1 MTTDPNATLDRL
13 TGDQLAMLVPE
24 LLLTGQLIDRSGM
37 AHLIS
42 AFGRDGM
49 AQVAIEEWMAASPVY
64 TGRMRAALGIDG
76 DGVVDMFKCLQL
88 DIGAPPQFMDF
99 RYRVDDEYHGS
110 FVLDHCG
117 ALLDVE
123 PMGEDYVTAMCHT
136 IEDPTFDATAIAT
149 NRRARIRPVHRPP
162 RMPVD
167 RTPHCEWAV
176 TIEPDRDEL
185 PLPEVTKPMLARR
198 AATVELSPIDPAST
212 DGLVD
217 YRGPLV
223 ADLNFAEWSAS
234 ALRRILEEVT
244 LQHQLLALG
253 FLDSVFRRA
262 DDAAA
267 DDIFD
272 KQLIGI
278 AGIASERVRAAV
290 FENRSDAQTLADVLN
305 LNPVFGP
312 RQYTGLYAEA
322 VDDERVD
329 VHIPSDSDALA
340 DGGWMRLLAGGRL
353 GALQSASTAVD
364 PTWVVGESFGG
375 PVETVIRIGRGE
387 PQSESG
393 EVAIVR
399 FSGGASFSFADRGPS
414 QSLPL
419 TVV

>member
-1 MTTDPNATLDRL
+1 MTTDPKTAFDRL
-13 TGDQLAMLVPE
+13 TGDQLARLVPE

-99 RYRVDDEYHGS
+99 RYRVDDAYHGS

-162 RMPVD
+162 RVPVD
-167 RTPHCEWAV
+167 RAPHCEWAV
-176 TIEPDRDEL
+176 TIEPDREEL
-185 PLPEVTKPMLARR
+185 PLPEETKPMLVRR
-198 AATVELSPIDPAST
+198 AATVELSPIDADAA

-234 ALRRILEEVT
+234 ALRRIVEEVI

-253 FLDSVFRRA
+253 FLDSVRRRV

-267 DDIFD
+267 DDILD

-278 AGIASERVRAAV
+278 AGIASERVRATV
-290 FENRSDAQTLADVLN
+290 FENRSDAETLAEVLN

-312 RQYTGLYAEA
+312 RQYTGFYAEA
-322 VDDERVD
+322 VDDEHVD
-329 VHIPSDSDALA
+329 VHIPADSDALV
-340 DGGWMRLLAGGRL
+340 DGGWLRLLADGRL
-353 GALQSASTAVD
+353 GALQSAATAVD
-364 PTWVVGESFGG
+364 PTWVVGASFGG
-375 PVETVIRIGRGE
+375 PVETVVRIGRGE
-387 PQSESG
+387 PQRESG

-399 FSGGASFSFADRGPS
+399 FSAGTSFSFADRGPS
-414 QSLPL
+414 RSLPL
-419 TVV
+419 TVM

>member
-1 MTTDPNATLDRL
+1 MIDRL
-13 TGDQLAMLVPE
+13 TKDELTALVPE

-49 AQVAIEEWMAASPVY
+49 AEVAIEEWMAASPVY

-99 RYRVDDEYHGS
+99 RYRVEDEYHGS

-123 PMGEDYVTAMCHT
+123 PMGEDYVMAMCHT

-162 RMPVD
+162 RVPAD
-167 RTPHCEWAV
+167 RAPHCEWTV

-185 PLPEVTKPMLARR
+185 PLPSVTEPMLVSE
-198 AATVELSPIDPAST
+198 AASVELSPIDLAAT
-212 DGLVD
+212 DGFVD
-217 YRGPLV
+217 YRGALME
-223 ADLNFAEWSAS
+223 DLNFSEWSTS
-234 ALRRILEEVT
+234 ALRRVLEEVI

-253 FLDSVFRRA
+253 FLDAVSRRA
-262 DDAAA
+262 DDVDT

-290 FENRSDAQTLADVLN
+290 RADRSDAQALADVLN

-312 RQYTGLYAEA
+312 RQYTGFYADA
-322 VDDERVD
+322 VDDEHVE
-329 VHIPSDSDALA
+329 VHIVRDSKAQT
-340 DGGWMRLLAGGRL
+340 DGGWLRLLVDGRL
-353 GALQSASTAVD
+353 GALQAAATAVD
-364 PTWVVGESFGG
+364 PTWVVGERIDA
-375 PVETVIRIGRGE
+375 PLERVIRIGRGE
-387 PQSESG
+387 PQSEAG

-399 FSGGASFSFADRGPS
+399 FSDGASFEFADRGPS
-414 QSLPL
+414 RALPL
-419 TVV
+419 TVM